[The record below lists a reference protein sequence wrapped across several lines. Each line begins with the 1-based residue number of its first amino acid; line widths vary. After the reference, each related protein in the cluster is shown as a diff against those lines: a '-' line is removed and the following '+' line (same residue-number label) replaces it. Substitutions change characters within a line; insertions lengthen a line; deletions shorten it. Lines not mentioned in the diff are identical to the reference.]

1 MNDSNCK
8 KLDFCLIGHPFS
20 IDHLYRYLKYRKP
33 NLKKPRRDL
42 LLKLFEW
49 TPPFNERQVEITS
62 PHKTVYGNIIVC
74 PLLPEMVNP
83 VRKLDPLQF
92 ATGRKRGISTPLDS
106 EHLTGHFSNG
116 VKHNKQSHFRSLC
129 IEKVISA
136 LKLAVG
142 QGARIS
148 GLGGFT
154 SIADGDQGKLVAS
167 KVPGI
172 AVTSGNT
179 LTAMAAVDGVIF
191 ASKMLGLKLSEATAA
206 VIGASGD
213 IGTACCR
220 FLAKRVRR
228 LVLTSRFSFN
238 LLKIANELK
247 QYKKAEIIVEKE
259 NKKAV
264 SQANIVITAASS
276 VAPIFHQRDFKPG
289 TIVCDVGYPKN
300 IFVDYKIE
308 NSDIFLFSGGL
319 LTSPVPVIM
328 PYDMGLPNPN
338 VLYGCWCEAIVLA
351 LERRYESFSLG
362 RGLITPERMQLI
374 WKMAKKH
381 GFGRAPFFFG
391 EEIWTEE
398 QIHRIRK
405 AKDKHR

>member
-8 KLDFCLIGHPFS
+8 RVDFCLIGHPFS

-33 NLKKPRRDL
+33 NLKKPRREL

-62 PHKTVYGNIIVC
+62 PHNTVYGNIIVC
-74 PLLPEMVNP
+74 PLLPEMV
-83 VRKLDPLQF
+83 Q
-92 ATGRKRGISTPLDS
+92 
-106 EHLTGHFSNG
+106 
-116 VKHNKQSHFRSLC
+116 HNNQSHFRSLC
-129 IEKVISA
+129 IEKVIAA
-136 LKLAVG
+136 LKLAAD

-191 ASKMLGLKLSEATAA
+191 ASKMLGLKLSESTVA

-220 FLAKRVRR
+220 FLVKRVRR
-228 LVLTSRFSFN
+228 LVLTSRLSFN

-300 IFVDYKIE
+300 IFIDYRIE
-308 NSDIFLFSGGL
+308 KSDIFLFSGGL
-319 LTSPVPVIM
+319 LRSPVPVIM
-328 PYDMGLPNPN
+328 PYDVGLPNPN

-374 WKMAKKH
+374 WELAKKH
-381 GFGRAPFFFG
+381 GFRRAPFFFG

-398 QIHRIRK
+398 QIDRIRK
-405 AKDKHR
+405 VKDKHR